1 MDRQSP
7 ERTSHPNTRAERIDL
22 LEVAQDF
29 LGTVE
34 FAADI
39 REASSRYRRSLCLAD
54 HPEVGLSMTTSAF
67 VGTNPTDES
76 IVSDLPVVRRLFG
89 NPMLRTL
96 LTQRLPYF
104 EVNGDSCPL
113 WPRS

>member
-7 ERTSHPNTRAERIDL
+7 ERTSHPNSRAERIDL
-22 LEVAQDF
+22 LEVAWDF

-39 REASSRYRRSLCLAD
+39 REASSRYRRSLCLAGD
-54 HPEVGLSMTTSAF
+54 PEVGLSMTTRAF

-76 IVSDLPVVRRLFG
+76 IVSGLLVRSSKLPARV
-89 NPMLRTL
+89 TL
-96 LTQRLPYF
+96 ASLCWPSI
-104 EVNGDSCPL
+104 GPL
-113 WPRS
+113 